1 MNKNFKLEEKR
12 YSDDQKQDI
21 FFFCSFDE
29 KVKYLLLLNK
39 EDNLTV
45 LNSYF
50 ISNDGDADVNSIRIN
65 KLLDFDPNNID
76 EFIDLIEK
84 YSLLV

>member
-12 YSDDQKQDI
+12 YSGDQKQDI

-50 ISNDGDADVNSIRIN
+50 VNNDCDADVNSIRID

-76 EFIDLIEK
+76 EFMDLIEK